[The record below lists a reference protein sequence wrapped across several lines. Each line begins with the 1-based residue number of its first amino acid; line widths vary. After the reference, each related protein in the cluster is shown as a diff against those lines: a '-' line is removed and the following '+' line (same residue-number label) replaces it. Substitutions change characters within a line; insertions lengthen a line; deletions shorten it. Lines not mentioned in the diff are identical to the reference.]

1 MNLLSFL
8 LRASK
13 GVVALSILAGVVS
26 GVSGVGLIALIN
38 AALGDDALSH
48 RELAWGFLALCLVA
62 ALTCMLT
69 QVAMVRLAQG
79 SVANLCTHLC
89 RKILAV
95 PLRQFEELDPSGLVA
110 VLTEDIVIVAD
121 ALVGIPLICINLPI
135 VLVCLAYVG
144 WLSPPVLISGL
155 VFAAPAIF
163 SDRALIAAG
172 VRQLTRG
179 RAEQDTLVGHF
190 RALID
195 GFRELKI
202 HRPRREAFLTGALQS
217 SAETVRDRSIS
228 GLTWFAAA
236 SGWSQLAYFGFIG
249 FVLFVLPG
257 FYHLSRQ
264 TLSGAVLVVLYIMS
278 PLQAILT
285 WIPILGRAR
294 VSLLKIEA
302 LGLSLQGRG
311 AEHFPSAASGA
322 RAFRS
327 SLELSGVT
335 FAYPD
340 GGGRQGFHL
349 GPIDLALRPEEMVF
363 VAGGNGS
370 GKTTLVK
377 LITGLYAPDTGT
389 IRLDGRPVTPEE
401 LDEYRQLF
409 SVIFADGHL
418 FQTLLGLEDA
428 GLDARARDGLARLEL
443 DGLVRVE
450 AGAFSTTELSQGQ
463 RRRLALLTACLEE
476 RPILVLDEW
485 ASHQDPQ
492 FKRVFYL
499 ELLPELKAGGKTL
512 VVISHDEDFFHVAD
526 RVIRLDAGQFQRS
539 DGRYN
544 VLQDNYL

>member
-48 RELAWGFLALCLVA
+48 RELAWGFLALGLVA

-294 VSLLKIEA
+294 VSLLKIDA

-389 IRLDGRPVTPEE
+389 IRLDGPPVTPEE

-526 RVIRLDAGQFQRS
+526 RVIRLDAGQFQHS

>member
-1 MNLLSFL
+1 MNLLFFL

-38 AALGDDALSH
+38 TALGDDALSH

-62 ALTCMLT
+62 ALTRVLT
-69 QVAMVRLAQG
+69 QTAMVRLAQG

-89 RKILAV
+89 RKILAIS
-95 PLRQFEELDPSGLVA
+95 LRQFEQLDPSGLVA
-110 VLTEDIVIVAD
+110 VLTEDIVIVAN

-144 WLSPPVLISGL
+144 WLSLPVLISGL
-155 VFAAPAIF
+155 LFAAPGIF
-163 SDRALIAAG
+163 GDKALIAAG
-172 VRQLTRG
+172 VRQLTRA

-202 HRPRREAFLTGALQS
+202 HRPRREAFLTVALRS
-217 SAETVRDRSIS
+217 SAETVRDRSIG
-228 GLTWFAAA
+228 GLTWFAVAN
-236 SGWSQLAYFGFIG
+236 GWGQFAFFGFIG
-249 FVLFVLPG
+249 FLLFVLPE
-257 FYHLSRQ
+257 FHHLRRQ

-278 PLQAILT
+278 PLDVILT

-302 LGLSLQGRG
+302 LGLSLQGRDTERPP
-311 AEHFPSAASGA
+311 AAASGT

-335 FAYPD
+335 YAYQD
-340 GGGRQGFHL
+340 GDGRQGFHL
-349 GPIDLALRPEEMVF
+349 GPIDLSLRPEETVF
-363 VAGGNGS
+363 LVGGNGS
-370 GKTTLVK
+370 GKTTLIK
-377 LITGLYAPDTGT
+377 LIAGLYAPVAGT
-389 IRLDGRPVTPEE
+389 VRLDGRPVAPED
-401 LDEYRQLF
+401 LDDFRQLF
-409 SVIFADGHL
+409 SVVFADGHL
-418 FQTLLGLEDA
+418 FQTLLGLESAD
-428 GLDARARDGLARLEL
+428 LDEQASDGLARLEL

-463 RRRLALLTACLEE
+463 RKRLALLTALLEG
-476 RPILVLDEW
+476 RPIVVLDEW

-499 ELLPELKAGGKTL
+499 EILPELKARGKTL
-512 VVISHDEDFFHVAD
+512 VVISHDEDYFHVAD
-526 RVIRLDAGQFQRS
+526 RIVRLDAGQLQPL
-539 DGRYN
+539 DGSYN
-544 VLQDNYL
+544 VLRDNCF